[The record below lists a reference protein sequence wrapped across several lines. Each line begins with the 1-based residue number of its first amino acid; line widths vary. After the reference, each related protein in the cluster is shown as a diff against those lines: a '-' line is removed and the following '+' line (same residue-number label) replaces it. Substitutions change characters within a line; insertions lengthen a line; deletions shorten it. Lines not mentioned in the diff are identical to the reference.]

1 MYKSKSRLIFAP
13 GFHYLTNNS
22 LLTIAIYKMKKK
34 NSRRQGF
41 TLIELLVVIT
51 IIGILAGIAFV
62 GFGDVFG
69 TAGRTA
75 AQKNL
80 KTVYESLAAK
90 TLNFPTTDTVS
101 SADQFAAWFRTKTKD
116 TRPELWFLPDD
127 ELVVELNEDGNDG
140 VPSNIPSDGSEFSA
154 TQSAALG
161 YAVAIPTAGD
171 AKSRS
176 FVTNL
181 ESGPFPI
188 LWTSGLDGERWSD
201 TSPWAGEG
209 GHVLFSDGTVRWF
222 EQTTNAN
229 GDGVFIKSVDKG
241 EDKPESFEN
250 TSSITD
256 AVPSSWTIYDPRQ

>member
-1 MYKSKSRLIFAP
+1 
-13 GFHYLTNNS
+13 
-22 LLTIAIYKMKKK
+22 MKKNRSTRK
-34 NSRRQGF
+34 GF

-90 TLNFPTTDTVS
+90 TRNFPTSDEVS
-101 SADQFAAWFRTKTKD
+101 SAEEFAAWFRKKTKD

-127 ELVVELNEDGNDG
+127 EMVVELNEDGNDG
-140 VPSNIPSDGSEFSA
+140 VPANIPADGSEFTA
-154 TQSAALG
+154 TQKEALG
-161 YAVAIPTAGD
+161 YAVAIPRSGE

-176 FVTNL
+176 FVTSL

-188 LWTSGLDGERWSD
+188 MWTAGLEGERWGDNSA
-201 TSPWAGEG
+201 WAGEG

-222 EQTTNAN
+222 EETTQN
-229 GDGVFIKSVDKG
+229 DTGVFTKAVDKG
-241 EDKPESFEN
+241 EDVPESFES
-250 TSSITD
+250 TESIRD
-256 AVPSSWTIYDPRQ
+256 AVPASWEIYDARK

>member
-1 MYKSKSRLIFAP
+1 MNKK
-13 GFHYLTNNS
+13 N
-22 LLTIAIYKMKKK
+22 KKK
-34 NSRRQGF
+34 GF

-90 TLNFPTTDTVS
+90 TRNFPTTDDVT
-101 SADQFAAWFRTKTKD
+101 SAEEFVAWFRKKTKD

-140 VPSNIPSDGSEFSA
+140 VPSNITATKDGFSSG
-154 TQSAALG
+154 QVEALG
-161 YAVAIPTAGD
+161 YAVAIPKGGE
-171 AKSRS
+171 AKTRS

-188 LWTSGLDGERWSD
+188 LWTSGLDSERWSD
-201 TSPWAGEG
+201 SSPWAGEG
-209 GHVLFSDGTVRWF
+209 GHVLFSDGTVRWY
-222 EQTTNAN
+222 EETQNDK
-229 GDGVFIKSVDKG
+229 GDGVFIKAIDKG
-241 EDKPESFEN
+241 EDVPDTFTNSEA
-250 TSSITD
+250 IRD
-256 AVPSSWTIYDPRQ
+256 AVPDSWEIYDPRD

>member
-1 MYKSKSRLIFAP
+1 M
-13 GFHYLTNNS
+13 N
-22 LLTIAIYKMKKK
+22 KKK
-34 NSRRQGF
+34 KKGF

-90 TLNFPTTDTVS
+90 TRNFPTTKDVVS
-101 SADQFAAWFRTKTKD
+101 AEEFVAWFRKKTKD

-127 ELVVELNEDGNDG
+127 ELVVELNEDGSDG
-140 VPSNIPSDGSEFSA
+140 VPSNIPATKDGFTSDQVS
-154 TQSAALG
+154 ALG
-161 YAVAIPTAGD
+161 YAVAIPKTGD
-171 AKSRS
+171 AKTRS

-181 ESGPFPI
+181 ESGPFPV
-188 LWTSGLDGERWSD
+188 LWTSGLDSERWSD
-201 TSPWAGEG
+201 SSPWAGEG

-222 EQTTNAN
+222 EETQNAN
-229 GDGVFIKSVDKG
+229 GDGVFIKAIDKG
-241 EDKPESFEN
+241 EDVTDTFEN
-250 TSSITD
+250 TSAIRD
-256 AVPSSWTIYDPRQ
+256 AVPDSWEIFDPRE